1 MVDNRQIEDILTRLG
16 AAPARFTRAFYGFEE
31 AKSSNGKV
39 HELNDEWSPTEV
51 LAHVRA
57 SNDIMEARLFSILV
71 RDDPHMLAYDDQ
83 RWRDVAQYNSLPPSE
98 SLEIMRLRRK
108 ELVNALRA
116 ISQEDWTRTG
126 THELSGTQSLIDIAM
141 RIADHED
148 EHCAQ
153 IERSMASMRRGEH
166 GPN

>member
-1 MVDNRQIEDILTRLG
+1 MLSNRDIEDVLARLS
-16 AAPARFTRAFYGFEE
+16 AAPTRFTRAFHGFEE
-31 AKSSNGKV
+31 AKSANGKV
-39 HELNDEWSPTEV
+39 HDEWSPTEV

-71 RDDPHMLAYDDQ
+71 RDDPHMLAYDDL
-83 RWRDVAQYNSLPPSE
+83 RWRDVARYTSLAPSE

-116 ISQEDWTRTG
+116 ISKEDWERTG
-126 THELSGTQSLIDIAM
+126 IHELSGTQTLMDIALS
-141 RIADHED
+141 IAKHEE

-153 IERSMASMRRGEH
+153 IEHSMASIRRGEYE
-166 GPN
+166 PN